1 MPEVTIVTMTSG
13 LLPAEPALTHT
24 AASADGRPNDELL
37 MTHPAVPL
45 PTDIPPSRWLQ
56 KENLA
61 AVLSW
66 LVFAYIQQ
74 SGAMHIYGN
83 WHPLSLLC
91 AASLLLFIGLFFY
104 CQSCE
109 ENSTPTVALLL
120 MWAAMTTTAVLVPN
134 GFSAGLGVLWV
145 CLLPWFVPARWLYL
159 MIAPALLPVLVMQS
173 LNGLQL
179 GEGLMVLVCGTFQ
192 FFAMYAMSKAREE
205 KLAREALAKT
215 HQALLAAQSQL
226 AIQAADA
233 ERLRIARDLHDSLG
247 HHLTALVIQLQVA
260 GYQSSQLVADD
271 SAPDAPQQALTGQI
285 NHCHDL
291 AKQLLQEIRHTVS
304 QLREPALPQLAL
316 QLKALAQNVPQL
328 QLDLQIPPGLP
339 TDPLSTALLFR
350 VSQEAVTNSV
360 RHSGATQAQLQVWT
374 HQQQL
379 FFRYRDN
386 GALAH
391 WPLHEGNGLTGM
403 RERIEQAG
411 GKLLLSNEQQQLQI
425 DIELPAEIA

>member
-1 MPEVTIVTMTSG
+1 
-13 LLPAEPALTHT
+13 
-24 AASADGRPNDELL
+24 
-37 MTHPAVPL
+37 MTHLAAPL
-45 PTDIPPSRWLQ
+45 PTAVTPSSWLH

-74 SGAMHIYGN
+74 SGAMHIYGH

-109 ENSTPTVALLL
+109 EQSTPTVALVL
-120 MWAAMTTTAVLVPN
+120 MWAAMTITAVLVPN
-134 GFSAGLGVLWV
+134 GFAAGLGVLWV

-159 MIAPALLPVLVMQS
+159 MIVPALLPVLIVEA
-173 LNGLQL
+173 LDGLRL
-179 GEGLMVLVCGTFQ
+179 DEGLMILVCGTFQ

-226 AIQAADA
+226 ATQAADA

-260 GYQSSQLVADD
+260 GYQCAQAQTTTA
-271 SAPDAPQQALTGQI
+271 SALPGQI
-285 NHCHDL
+285 AHCHDL

-316 QLKALAQNVPQL
+316 QLKTLAQNMPQL
-328 QLDLQIPPGLP
+328 QLDLKIPPGLP
-339 TDPLSTALLFR
+339 ADPLSTALLFR
-350 VSQEAVTNSV
+350 VSQEAMTNSV
-360 RHSGATQAQLQVWT
+360 RHSGATQAQLQVWA
-374 HQQQL
+374 HQHTL

-386 GALAH
+386 GRVAH
-391 WPLHEGNGLTGM
+391 WPIDEGNGLIGM

-411 GKLLLSNEQQQLQI
+411 GQLLLSNEQQHLQI
-425 DIELPAEIA
+425 DIELPLEAL

>member
-1 MPEVTIVTMTSG
+1 MTDSTASS
-13 LLPAEPALTHT
+13 PVIT
-24 AASADGRPNDELL
+24 AASV
-37 MTHPAVPL
+37 HPA
-45 PTDIPPSRWLQ
+45 RWLQ

-74 SGAMHIYGN
+74 STAMQQYGQ

-109 ENSTPTVALLL
+109 ELSRPTLALVS
-120 MWAAMTTTAVLVPN
+120 MWAALTTTAVLAPN
-134 GFSAGLGVLWV
+134 GFAAGLGVLWC

-159 MIAPALLPVLVMQS
+159 MILPALLPVLIMQS
-173 LNGLQL
+173 LDGLRL
-179 GEGLMVLVCGTFQ
+179 GEGLMILVCGTFQ
-192 FFAMYAMSKAREE
+192 FFAMFAMSKAREE
-205 KLAREALAKT
+205 KLAREALAHT

-226 AIQAADA
+226 ATQAADA

-260 GYQSSQLVADD
+260 GYQSNQLATDTAAQTKTE
-271 SAPDAPQQALTGQI
+271 SAAQQALTGQI
-285 NHCHDL
+285 QHCHEL

-304 QLREPALPQLAL
+304 QLREPTRPQLAL

-328 QLDLQIPPGLP
+328 QLVLQIPPGLP
-339 TDPLSTALLFR
+339 SDPLSTALLFR
-350 VSQEAVTNSV
+350 VSQEAITNTV
-360 RHSGATQAQLQVWT
+360 RHSGATSAQLQLWQ
-374 HQQQL
+374 HKDQIHY
-379 FFRYRDN
+379 RYRDN
-386 GALAH
+386 GRLPQ

-411 GKLLLSNEQQQLQI
+411 GRLLLSNAEQQLQI
-425 DIELPAEIA
+425 DIDLPAVTT